1 MSNDNSLDLH
11 YVHQS
16 FQRSLKENDDVV
28 IEAYIDGYNELVKF
42 LNLIGTVFSF
52 VSSDVKSKI
61 KVMEKHKEGENA
73 VHYESFK
80 KMMKFEKETS
90 LHEKSGFVS
99 GSRTMLRLHRGLDF
113 IRLFLKRLSESDDTV
128 STCTT
133 CQGSY
138 NETLAGFHPWY
149 IRQAATLAMHALP
162 TRPDLLKKIFGTD
175 ESLSAALS
183 VLPQMLTSCD
193 EVYRRVQ
200 QLYTDFE
207 FHELP

>member
-1 MSNDNSLDLH
+1 MSNENSLDLH

-28 IEAYIDGYNELVKF
+28 IEAYIDGYNELV
-42 LNLIGTVFSF
+42 N
-52 VSSDVKSKI
+52 DVKSKI

-73 VHYESFK
+73 IQYESFK
-80 KMMKFEKETS
+80 KMMKYEKETG

-113 IRLFLKRLSESDDTV
+113 IRLFLKRLSESNDTV

-138 NETLAGFHPWY
+138 NETLAEFHPWY

-162 TRPDLLKKIFGTD
+162 TRPDLLKKIFGT
-175 ESLSAALS
+175 EASLAAALA
-183 VLPQMLTSCD
+183 VLPQTLSSCD
-193 EVYRRVQ
+193 EVYKRVQ

>member
-73 VHYESFK
+73 VYYESFK
-80 KMMKFEKETS
+80 KMMKYEKETS
-90 LHEKSGFVS
+90 LHEKNGFVS

-113 IRLFLKRLSESDDTV
+113 IRLFLKRLHDSDDAAN
-128 STCTT
+128 TCTT

-138 NETLAGFHPWY
+138 NETLAEFHPWY
-149 IRQAATLAMHALP
+149 IRKAATLAMHTLP

-175 ESLSAALS
+175 ESLTAALT
-183 VLPQMLTSCD
+183 VLPQMLSSCD
-193 EVYRRVQ
+193 EVYNRVQ